1 MKFGLRE
8 LLSAATGIAAL
19 AAVPA
24 YAGEMH
30 WSGDVDDTATIRVSG
45 RDVRVDGNLKGVRN
59 SRADWRGSLPRG
71 GTRVYV
77 RDADGRGRIRVLQQP
92 SRENGYTAVVGIRDS
107 DAGRGHY
114 DFTLQWDDR
123 GDWNRGDWN
132 RSGYRDDDRYRNGRR
147 DPDWY
152 RHHHDDRDRDDRY
165 DRDRDHDRDDR
176 R

>member
-1 MKFGLRE
+1 MKFGLRH
-8 LLSAATGIAAL
+8 LLSAAAGIAAV

-30 WSGDVDDTATIRVSG
+30 WSGDVDDAATIRVSG

-59 SRADWRGSLPRG
+59 NRADWRGSLPRR
-71 GTRVYV
+71 GTRVYL
-77 RDADGRGRIRVLQQP
+77 RDADGRGRVRVLQQP
-92 SRENGYTAVVGIRDS
+92 SRENGYTAVVGIRDP

-123 GDWNRGDWN
+123 GDWNRG
-132 RSGYRDDDRYRNGRR
+132 GYRDDDRYRNGRR

-152 RHHHDDRDRDDRY
+152 RHHHDDQY
-165 DRDRDHDRDDR
+165 DRDRDQDRDDHR
-176 R
+176 